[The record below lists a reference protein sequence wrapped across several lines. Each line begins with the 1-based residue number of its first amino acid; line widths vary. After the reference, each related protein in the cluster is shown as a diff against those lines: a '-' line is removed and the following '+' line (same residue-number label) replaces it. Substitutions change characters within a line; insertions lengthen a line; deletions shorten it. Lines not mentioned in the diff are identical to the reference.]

1 MGGANSLIAELMRW
15 VDYSIKYYITI
26 INMYLIYVSPAICE
40 LGGGRLSGD
49 DYVYKTTGPPL
60 NK

>member
-40 LGGGRLSGD
+40 LEGWRLNGD